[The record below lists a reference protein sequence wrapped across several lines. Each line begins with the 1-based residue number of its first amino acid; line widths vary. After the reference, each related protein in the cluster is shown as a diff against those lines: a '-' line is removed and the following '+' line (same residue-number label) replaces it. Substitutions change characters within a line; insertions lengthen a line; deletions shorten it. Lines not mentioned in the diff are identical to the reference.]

1 MKFLETA
8 KNKGSYEEV
17 NFFSLENKY
26 ISDFNELVEIIINNF
41 LVITAID
48 GSADDYL
55 KKALESQ
62 NANFEFIHEVCLLN
76 PESTNKFIKYIE
88 NIPECA
94 FFCCKEKPSEENMRK
109 LKLPGGYVEEF
120 GLISKNKNLLKG
132 IHTDMKTLN
141 SFLYISQGDCN
152 LFIGFKNKST

>member
-1 MKFLETA
+1 MKFLETD

-41 LVITAID
+41 LVITAVD
-48 GSADDYL
+48 GSVDDYL
-55 KKALESQ
+55 KKVLESQ
-62 NANFEFIHEVCLLN
+62 NANFEFIYEVCLLY
-76 PESTNKFIKYIE
+76 PESTSKFIKLIE

-94 FFCCKEKPSEENMRK
+94 FFCCKEKPSKENMRK
-109 LKLPGGYVEEF
+109 LTSGYVEEF
-120 GLISKNKNLLKG
+120 GLISKNKNLLKE

-152 LFIGFKNKST
+152 LFIGFKK

>member
-8 KNKGSYEEV
+8 TNKASYEKV
-17 NFFSLENKY
+17 DFFSLGNKY
-26 ISDFNELVEIIINNF
+26 ISNFNELVEIVINKY

-48 GSADDYL
+48 GSVDDYL

-62 NANFEFIHEVCLLN
+62 NAKFEFIHEVCLLY
-76 PESTNKFIKYIE
+76 PESTNKFIKYIG

-94 FFCCKEKPSEENMRK
+94 FFCCKEKPSEENIRK
-109 LKLPGGYVEEF
+109 LKLASGYVEEF
-120 GLISKNKNLLKG
+120 GSISKNKNLLKEV
-132 IHTDMKTLN
+132 HTDMKTLN

-152 LFIGFKNKST
+152 LFIGFKK